1 MTRGI
6 LIISCGETDAYL
18 PALVASITKHTALPI
33 HIHRDPRR
41 GGIDSRSVKLQMH
54 KLSPFD
60 QTLCVDCDTLF
71 CADPEPI
78 FDLLQHAPVW
88 MAIDVGPR
96 TVSEMLDHPFFK
108 THLAVPVKKKLQFVA
123 KRAPDFPHFN
133 SGVVLF
139 SRGGDADH
147 FMTAWHRVWSDLPP
161 GQDQVALVLACHA
174 TGFRPASL
182 SVRWNYQHNR
192 KQDEKDLATH
202 RSEIRILH
210 LLGSEK
216 GELYRRARVNGF
228 T

>member
-1 MTRGI
+1 MKRGI

-18 PALVASITKHTALPI
+18 PALVASITRHTALPI
-33 HIHRDPRR
+33 HIHRDPTR
-41 GGIDSRSVKLQMH
+41 GGIDSRDVKLQM
-54 KLSPFD
+54 LNITPFD
-60 QTLCVDCDTLF
+60 ETLFVDCDALV
-71 CADPEPI
+71 CADPTPL
-78 FDLLQHAPVW
+78 FDLLKYAPVW

-96 TVSEMLDHPFFK
+96 TVTEMLDHPFFK
-108 THLAVPVKKKLQFVA
+108 THLSASVKSKLQFVQ

-139 SRGGDADH
+139 SGGTDAEH
-147 FMTAWHRVWSDLPP
+147 FMAAWHRTWKALPA

-192 KQDEKDLATH
+192 KLDEKDLATF

-216 GELYRRARVNGF
+216 GELYRRALLHGF
-228 T
+228 M